1 MIMKKNNYPKVSI
14 IILNWNGL
22 KDTID
27 ALESLKKTTYP
38 NYEVVLVDNGSEGND
53 ADILEERYSHYIK
66 LIRNKKN
73 LGVSRGINI
82 ATKQI
87 LKEGES
93 DYILLLNNDIK
104 IIQEDWLDKF
114 VKIGESEE
122 DIGIIGCTL
131 LFPSGKFQ
139 KGGEI
144 FKKPSNYT
152 NKTKNIIEVDL
163 VCGACS
169 IIKKKVVDKIGLL
182 DENFSPAYYE
192 ESDYYL
198 RAKKAG
204 FKVIYAPEIKIIHRG
219 RVATR
224 NLRGLNYIEE
234 RNHLRFVLLNC
245 SLSKITL
252 TFLYDFAM
260 CFFARKDKNK
270 KITLRNVKI
279 RKDWISPLK
288 NFLRAGWHNLKGLK
302 EISYKRKNRT
312 QRIWS

>member
-87 LKEGES
+87 FKEGES

-122 DIGIIGCTL
+122 NIGIIGCTL

-169 IIKKKVVDKIGLL
+169 MIKKKVVDKIGLL

-245 SLSKITL
+245 SLGRITL

-270 KITLRNVKI
+270 KITLRNLKI

-288 NFLRAGWHNLKGLK
+288 NFLRAGWYNLKGLK

>member
-1 MIMKKNNYPKVSI
+1 MNYPKVSI

-27 ALESLKKTTYP
+27 ALESLKKTIYP

-53 ADILEERYSHYIK
+53 ADILEERYGRYIK

-87 LKEGES
+87 FKEGES

-104 IIQEDWLDKF
+104 IIQEDWLDEF

-144 FKKPSNYT
+144 FKKPSSYT
-152 NKTKNIIEVDL
+152 NKTKNLIEVDL
-163 VCGACS
+163 VCGACLM
-169 IIKKKVVDKIGLL
+169 IKKKVVDKIGLL

-192 ESDYYL
+192 ESDYCL

-204 FKVIYAPEIKIIHRG
+204 FKVIYAPEIKIIHCG

-224 NLRGLNYIEE
+224 NIRGLNYIEK

-245 SLSKITL
+245 SLGRIIL
-252 TFLYDFAM
+252 TFLYAFAM
-260 CFFARKDKNK
+260 CFFERKDKNG
-270 KITLRNVKI
+270 KITLRNLKI
-279 RKDWISPLK
+279 RKDWIGPLR

-302 EISYKRKNRT
+302 EISYKRKNRA
-312 QRIWS
+312 QKIWA